1 MESTFYELS
10 DEQMLDVSGGCHHHH
25 HHHHLQ
31 HGQSNQNSNKSSS
44 NMMNQFL
51 QFMMTMTPTQVN
63 ISIIQVINSTI
74 NGNLSI
80 GVGQSN
86 QTA

>member
-44 NMMNQFL
+44 NMMNH
-51 QFMMTMTPTQVN
+51 
-63 ISIIQVINSTI
+63 SIIQVINSTI